1 MIYNLTSYLATQLPT
16 IDFVVNGW
24 VKGSPSDS
32 VMLRQTGGNIE
43 HWYPRKDFAI
53 QILSRAE
60 TSVVAKEMID
70 DVFDLLKNKLQ
81 LLLPAKTV
89 NSVVYPAVQTYQTS
103 PVQVPG
109 SIGADEANLEIWSV
123 NFIITTD

>member
-1 MIYNLTSYLATQLPT
+1 MIYNLMGYLITQLPA
-16 IDFVVNGW
+16 IDFVANGW
-24 VKGSPSDS
+24 VEASPVNS
-32 VMLRQTGGNIE
+32 VLLRQSGGDFAN
-43 HWYPRKDFAI
+43 WYSRKDFAI

-60 TSVVAKEMID
+60 TSVVAKEQID
-70 DVFDLLKNKLQ
+70 DVFDLLKNKLR

-109 SIGADEANLEIWSV
+109 YIGADEANLEMWSV
-123 NFIITTD
+123 NFRITTD